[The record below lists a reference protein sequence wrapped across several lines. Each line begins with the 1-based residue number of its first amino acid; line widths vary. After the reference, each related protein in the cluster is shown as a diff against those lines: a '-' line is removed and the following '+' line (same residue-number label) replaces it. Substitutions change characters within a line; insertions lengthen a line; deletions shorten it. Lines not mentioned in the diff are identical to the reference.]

1 VRTADG
7 SLCLMMLNSGG
18 GILGGDRLSTR
29 AHLGE
34 EASAVLITA
43 SASKVYRAAGAPAS
57 QQISITLGPGATIE
71 FLPDHLIPHPGAR
84 LYQSVRVQM
93 APGSRAILYDA
104 IAAGRIGRG
113 ERWRFGE
120 LNSEIVVTR
129 GAAPL
134 YLNRSRIIPEEN
146 DPDRL
151 GVAEG
156 FNYLASFVIAGEND
170 SDWASLSTEL
180 DRALQKS
187 PGVSGGASQ
196 LAGGGCSVRFM
207 TYGAEDL
214 KLLTSMLWGIAR
226 RGILKREPFNLR
238 KF

>member
-1 VRTADG
+1 
-7 SLCLMMLNSGG
+7 MMLNSGG
-18 GILGGDRLSTR
+18 GILGGDRLSTTVD
-29 AHLGE
+29 LGE
-34 EASAVLITA
+34 RASAVLITA
-43 SASKVYRAAGAPAS
+43 SAGKVYRTASAPAS
-57 QQISITLGPGATIE
+57 HQVSITLGPGATIE

-84 LYQSVRVQM
+84 LHQSVRVTM
-93 APGSRAILYDA
+93 APGSRALIYDA

-120 LNSEIVVTR
+120 LRSETIVTR
-129 GAAPL
+129 GPAPL
-134 YLNRSRIIPEEN
+134 YLSRSRIIPEEN

-156 FNYLASFVIAGEND
+156 FNYLASFVVVGEND
-170 SDWASLSTEL
+170 SDWAGLSIEI

-187 PGVSGGASQ
+187 PEVCGGASQ
-196 LAGGGCSVRFM
+196 IEGGGCSVRFM
-207 TYGAEDL
+207 AHTAEDL
-214 KLLTSMLWGIAR
+214 KLLTGTLWGIAR